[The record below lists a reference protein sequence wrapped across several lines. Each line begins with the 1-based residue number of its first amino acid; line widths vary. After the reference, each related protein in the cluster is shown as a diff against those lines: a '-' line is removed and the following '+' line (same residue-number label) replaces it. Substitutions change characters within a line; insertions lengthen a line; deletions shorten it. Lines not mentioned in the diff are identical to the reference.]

1 MLPKD
6 DLVRVRHMLDAANEA
21 LGYIAGRT
29 RRDLEADSM
38 LARALIN
45 CLSVIGEAA
54 TRVGAATRDRD
65 ADIPWAQIV
74 GMRNRLIHAYFDIDQ
89 DEVWMTVT
97 EDLPE
102 LADRLQALLV
112 DTGS

>member
-6 DLVRVRHMLDAANEA
+6 DLVGVRHMLDATTEA
-21 LGYIAGRT
+21 LGYVAGRT
-29 RRDLEADSM
+29 RSDLDTDSM

-54 TRVGAATRDRD
+54 ARVRSETQERD
-65 ADIPWAQIV
+65 AHIPWAQIV
-74 GMRNRLIHAYFDIDQ
+74 GMRNRLIHAYFDIDP

-97 EDLPE
+97 EDL
-102 LADRLQALLV
+102 ADRAGMW
-112 DTGS
+112 TGEVRVQ